1 MKRRWAFLAGAV
13 VACLL
18 VSQTYAWW
26 LCLPLGLA
34 GLFYFYI
41 ERKAWTAKRYNWF
54 ALGVAVMLLWFGL
67 FGIFRVRPAQRL
79 WNQTGTYTAI
89 ALDYPGET
97 SWGSQLDV
105 ELHTASGAKVRTR
118 IYTSLDC
125 AEVKPGDTLE
135 ITATLISP
143 KKAYEDVLTY
153 YTARGIFAV
162 SSKVTALSVTAND
175 EIPLRFLPQA
185 AAKVMQERIEALY
198 SGDAGGVLMA
208 LLTGEQ
214 DELSDAVGDQLSRT
228 GLRHLVAVS
237 GLHVSL
243 LIGGLLLLPGDRRLK
258 SLLAVP
264 VLLFFCLLTG
274 AGPSVVRATV
284 MGLLA
289 LLGPFFR
296 RDSDGPWSLGLA
308 LLFLLICNPFS
319 INSVGLQLSFTA
331 VAGIF
336 LVTQPLNRWML
347 ERGPMPTGKVGKGAK
362 RWVCGCV
369 SVTAGA
375 TVLTLPISI
384 YYFET
389 ISLVAP
395 LANLLVLW
403 SVTLLFGGGLLTL
416 GLSFLSMPL
425 ARLLA
430 LPVKA
435 LFAYFFGVVDVL
447 SRLPYSSLTSHT
459 TSYCLW
465 LVAVYAVLLL
475 LAVRPKW
482 RKRAG
487 LCCVGLVALLALLI
501 WFNRST
507 LTTGGLTVQVL
518 DVGQGQSVLF
528 LSQQEA
534 VAVDCGGDD
543 AGNVLADA
551 LGDVGESS
559 LELLMLTHFDSDH
572 IDGVEQLLERVTVE
586 VIAVPD
592 IADDSDHWAE
602 IEALAEEY
610 QVELMK
616 VTEDTTVSFGSAEIE
631 IFAPV
636 TQEEDDNNGGLS
648 ALVWEGTF
656 EVLITGDMDSETE
669 LLLAEEKNL
678 SAVNVLVVGHHG
690 SRYSTGEAFLS
701 IVQPETAI
709 ISVGANNSY
718 GHPTQETLDRLAAAG
733 CTVYRTDQQGNVT
746 VTASAANG
754 EED

>member
-1 MKRRWAFLAGAV
+1 MKRRWTFLAGA
-13 VACLL
+13 AITCLL
-18 VSQTYAWW
+18 VSQSYAWW
-26 LCLPLGLA
+26 LCFPLGLV
-34 GLFYFYI
+34 GLFYFYL
-41 ERKAWTAKRYNWF
+41 ERKAWTVKLYNWF
-54 ALGVAVMLLWFGL
+54 ALGMAVMLFWFGL
-67 FGIFRVRPAQRL
+67 YGIFRIRPAQRL
-79 WNQTGTYTAI
+79 WNQTGTYTAV

-97 SWGSQLDV
+97 SWGRQLDV
-105 ELHTASGAKVRTR
+105 ALQTPSGAKVRTR

-125 AEVKPGDTLE
+125 DEVKPGDTLE
-135 ITATLISP
+135 VTATIISP
-143 KKAYEDVLTY
+143 QKAYADAPTY

-162 SSKVTALSVTAND
+162 SSKVTELTVMSND
-175 EIPLRFLPQA
+175 EIPLRFLPRV
-185 AAKVMQERIEALY
+185 AAKVMQERVKTLY
-198 SGDAGGVLMA
+198 PGDGGGVLMA

-214 DELSDAVGDQLSRT
+214 EELSDAIGDQLSRT

-243 LIGGLLLLPGDRRLK
+243 LIGGFLLLPGDRRLK

-308 LLFLLICNPFS
+308 LLLLLICNPFS
-319 INSVGLQLSFTA
+319 INNVGLQLSFTA

-336 LVTQPLNRWML
+336 LVTQRLNRWML
-347 ERGPMPTGKVGKGAK
+347 ERGPVPAGKMGKSIK
-362 RWVCGCV
+362 RWVCGCI

-425 ARLLA
+425 ARLVA

-435 LFAYFFGVVDVL
+435 LFAYFFGVVDFL

-459 TSYCLW
+459 AGYCIW
-465 LVAVYAVLLL
+465 LAAVYAVVML
-475 LAVRPKW
+475 LAFRPQW
-482 RKRAG
+482 RKRAVRCCIG
-487 LCCVGLVALLALLI
+487 LIVLLALLI
-501 WFNRST
+501 GFNRLS
-507 LTTGGLTVQVL
+507 LTNGGLTVQVL

-551 LGDVGESS
+551 LGDVGESE

-572 IDGVEQLLERVTVE
+572 VDGVEQLLERVTVE

-592 IADDSDHWAE
+592 IEDDSGHWSE
-602 IEALAEEY
+602 IETLAEEY
-610 QVELMK
+610 QVELIK
-616 VTEDTTVSFGSAEIE
+616 VTEDTTNSFGSAEIE

-636 TQEEDDNNGGLS
+636 TQEDDDNNSGLS
-648 ALVWEGTF
+648 ALVWAEDF

-669 LLLAEEKNL
+669 LLLAEEQNL
-678 SAVNVLVVGHHG
+678 SAVDVLVVGHHG
-690 SRYSTGEAFLS
+690 SKYSTGETFLT

-718 GHPTQETLDRLAAAG
+718 GHPTQETLDRLDAAG
-733 CTVYRTDQQGNVT
+733 CTVYRTDLQGKVI
-746 VTASAANG
+746 VSASKTSG
-754 EED
+754 EEE

>member
-1 MKRRWAFLAGAV
+1 MTRRWAFLAGAAI
-13 VACLL
+13 ACLL

-26 LCLPLGLA
+26 LSFPLGLVA
-34 GLFYFYI
+34 LFYFSI
-41 ERKAWTAKRYNWF
+41 ERRAWTGKRYNWF
-54 ALGVAVMLLWFGL
+54 ALGVSVLLLWFGL
-67 FGIFRVRPAQRL
+67 YGIFRVRPAQRL
-79 WNQTGTYTAI
+79 WNQTGTYTAV

-105 ELHTASGAKVRTR
+105 ALQTTSGAKVRTR

-135 ITATLISP
+135 LTATIISP
-143 KKAYEDVLTY
+143 QKAYADAPTY
-153 YTARGIFAV
+153 YTSRGIFAV
-162 SSKVTALSVTAND
+162 SSKVTELTVTPN
-175 EIPLRFLPQA
+175 EKIPLRFLPQV
-185 AAKVMQERIEALY
+185 AAKVMQVRVKELY

-214 DELSDAVGDQLSRT
+214 DELSDSIGDQLSRT

-284 MGLLA
+284 MGLSA
-289 LLGPFFR
+289 LLAPFFR

-308 LLFLLICNPFS
+308 LLLLLFCNPFS

-331 VAGIF
+331 VTGIF
-336 LVTQPLNRWML
+336 LVTQRLNRWML
-347 ERGPMPTGKVGKGAK
+347 ERGPMPTGKIGKGAK

-389 ISLVAP
+389 LPLVAP

-403 SVTLLFGGGLLTL
+403 SVALLFGGGLLTL
-416 GLSFLSMPL
+416 GVSFLSLPL

-435 LFAYFFGVVDVL
+435 LFAYFFGVVDLL

-459 TSYCLW
+459 ASYCVW
-465 LVAVYAVLLL
+465 LVAVYAVVLL
-475 LAVRPKW
+475 LALHPKW
-482 RKRAG
+482 RKWAG
-487 LCCVGLVALLALLI
+487 QCCVGLLVLLAVLI
-501 WFNRST
+501 GFNRFS
-507 LTTGGLTVQVL
+507 LTAGGLTVQVL

-551 LGDVGESS
+551 LGDVGESG

-586 VIAVPD
+586 AIAVPD
-592 IADDSDHWAE
+592 IEDDSGHWAE
-602 IEALAEEY
+602 VEALVEEY

-636 TQEEDDNNGGLS
+636 TQDEDDNNSGLS
-648 ALVWEGTF
+648 ALVWDESF

-678 SAVNVLVVGHHG
+678 SAVDVLVVGHHG
-690 SRYSTGEAFLS
+690 SRYSTGETFLS

-733 CTVYRTDQQGNVT
+733 CTVYRTDLQGNVT
-746 VTASAANG
+746 VSASTTGG

>member
-1 MKRRWAFLAGAV
+1 M
-13 VACLL
+13 
-18 VSQTYAWW
+18 
-26 LCLPLGLA
+26 
-34 GLFYFYI
+34 GLFYFYL
-41 ERKAWTAKRYNWF
+41 ERRAWKAKLYNWF
-54 ALGVAVMLLWFGL
+54 ALGVAAMLLWFGI

-79 WNQTGTYTAI
+79 WNQTGTYTAV

-97 SWGSQLDV
+97 SWGSQLD
-105 ELHTASGAKVRTR
+105 LALQTPSGAKVRTR

-135 ITATLISP
+135 LTTTIISP
-143 KKAYEDVLTY
+143 KKAYEDAPTY

-162 SSKVTALSVTAND
+162 SSKVTELTVKPND

-185 AAKVMQERIEALY
+185 AAKVMQERVKGLY
-198 SGDAGGVLMA
+198 SGDAGGILMA

-214 DELSDAVGDQLSRT
+214 EELSDAIGDRLSRT

-243 LIGGLLLLPGDRRLK
+243 LIGGFLLLPGDRRLK
-258 SLLAVP
+258 SLLAIP

-284 MGLLA
+284 MGLLS

-308 LLFLLICNPFS
+308 LLLLLVCNPFS

-336 LVTQPLNRWML
+336 LVTQQLNRWML
-347 ERGPMPTGKVGKGAK
+347 ERGPVPTGKIGKGVK

-375 TVLTLPISI
+375 TVLTLPISM

-425 ARLLA
+425 ARLAA

-459 TSYCLW
+459 AGYCIW
-465 LVAVYAVLLL
+465 LVVVYAVILL
-475 LAVRPKW
+475 LARRPQW

-487 LCCVGLVALLALLI
+487 RCCVGLLALLALLI
-501 WFNRST
+501 WCNRSS
-507 LTTGGLTVQVL
+507 LTAGGLTVQVL

-528 LSQQEA
+528 FSLQEA
-534 VAVDCGGDD
+534 IAVDCGGDD

-551 LGDVGESS
+551 LGDVGESE

-572 IDGVEQLLERVTVE
+572 IDGVAQLLERVTVE

-592 IADDSDHWAE
+592 LEDDSGHWAE
-602 IEALAEEY
+602 VQALAEEY
-610 QVELMK
+610 QVELWK

-636 TQEEDDNNGGLS
+636 TQEDDDNNGGLS
-648 ALVWEGTF
+648 ALVWKDDF

-678 SAVNVLVVGHHG
+678 SAVDVLVVGHHG
-690 SRYSTGEAFLS
+690 SRYSSSAEFLS

-709 ISVGANNSY
+709 ISVGAGNSY
-718 GHPTQETLDRLAAAG
+718 SHPTQETLERLTEAG
-733 CTVYRTDQQGNVT
+733 CTIRRTDLQGNVT
-746 VTASAANG
+746 VTASTASG
-754 EED
+754 E

>member
-1 MKRRWAFLAGAV
+1 MAA
-13 VACLL
+13 
-18 VSQTYAWW
+18 
-26 LCLPLGLA
+26 
-34 GLFYFYI
+34 
-41 ERKAWTAKRYNWF
+41 
-54 ALGVAVMLLWFGL
+54 MLLWFGL
-67 FGIFRVRPAQRL
+67 YGIFRVRPAQRL
-79 WNQTGTYTAI
+79 WNQTGTYTAV

-97 SWGSQLDV
+97 TWGSQLDV
-105 ELHTASGAKVRTR
+105 ALQTPSGAKVRTR

-125 AEVKPGDTLE
+125 AEVKPGDRLDV
-135 ITATLISP
+135 TATIISP
-143 KKAYEDVLTY
+143 QKAYADAPTY
-153 YTARGIFAV
+153 YTSRGIFAV
-162 SSKVTALSVTAND
+162 SSKVTELTVTPND

-185 AAKVMQERIEALY
+185 AAKAMQERVKALY
-198 SGDAGGVLMA
+198 PGDGGGVLMA

-214 DELSDAVGDQLSRT
+214 EELSDAVGDQLSRT

-243 LIGGLLLLPGDRRLK
+243 LIGGFLLLPGDRRVK

-284 MGLLA
+284 MGLSA
-289 LLGPFFR
+289 LLAPFFR
-296 RDSDGPWSLGLA
+296 RDSDGPWSLGVA
-308 LLFLLICNPFS
+308 LLLLLMCNPFS

-336 LVTQPLNRWML
+336 LVTQRLNQWML
-347 ERGPMPTGKVGKGAK
+347 ERSPKPTGKLGKGIK

-375 TVLTLPISI
+375 TVLTLPISM

-389 ISLVAP
+389 ISLIAP

-425 ARLLA
+425 AWLVT

-435 LFAYFFGVVDVL
+435 LFAYFFGVVDLL

-459 TSYCLW
+459 ASYCVW
-465 LVAVYAVLLL
+465 LAAVYAVVLLL
-475 LAVRPKW
+475 LFRPQW

-487 LCCVGLVALLALLI
+487 RCFAGLVALLALLI
-501 WFNRST
+501 GFNRFS
-507 LTTGGLTVQVL
+507 LTAGGLTVQVL

-551 LGDVGESS
+551 LGDVGESR

-572 IDGVEQLLERVTVE
+572 IDGVSQLLERVTVE

-592 IADDSDHWAE
+592 LEDESGHWAE

-610 QVELMK
+610 QVELMR

-636 TQEEDDNNGGLS
+636 TQEDDNNGGLS
-648 ALVWEGTF
+648 ALVWEENF

-669 LLLAEEKNL
+669 LLLAEEQNL
-678 SAVNVLVVGHHG
+678 SAVDVLVVGHHG
-690 SRYSTGEAFLS
+690 SKYSTGEAFLS
-701 IVQPETAI
+701 MVQPETAI
-709 ISVGANNSY
+709 ISVGAGNSY
-718 GHPTQETLDRLAAAG
+718 GHPTQETLDRLDAVG
-733 CTVYRTDQQGNVT
+733 CTVYRTDLQGNVT
-746 VTASAANG
+746 VSASKISG
-754 EED
+754 EEE